1 MVSITKDDGNKM
13 FIFKSPKRDKGV
25 GFLKIE
31 DSNNDKLSLLIPKLK
46 K

>member
-13 FIFKSPKRDKGV
+13 LLFFKSPKRDKGV

-31 DSNNDKLSLLIPKLK
+31 DSNKDKLSLFIPK
-46 K
+46 